1 MNPREPESR
10 RVRGARPPTP
20 RSPGQPAEPPS
31 SEPWSP
37 EVGPARAS
45 ARPNTAALTA
55 ALARARTGDEDG
67 FRDLYRAI
75 QPGLLRY
82 LRALVGADAEDVASE
97 AWVQIARDLGSFSG
111 DGDAFRGWAATVA
124 RHRALDHL
132 RYERR
137 RPTVPAPVS
146 DLVDLPGADDTAD
159 RALEVLSTDQAI
171 ALILTLPQE
180 QAEAILLRV
189 VLGLDAAAAGRVLGK
204 RAGAV
209 RTATHRGLRRLAE
222 KLDPDYRAPDADEP
236 SQ

>member
-10 RVRGARPPTP
+10 REGRARPPAP
-20 RSPGQPAEPPS
+20 RSPRPPAEPS
-31 SEPWSP
+31 SP
-37 EVGPARAS
+37 EPGSPEARTTRPS
-45 ARPNTAALTA
+45 ARPTSAALAA
-55 ALARARTGDEDG
+55 ALARARAGDEDG
-67 FRDLYRAI
+67 FRELYRAI

-97 AWVQIARDLGSFSG
+97 AWAQIARDLGSFSG

-137 RPTVPAPVS
+137 RPTVPAPVE
-146 DLVDLPGADDTAD
+146 DLIDRPGGDDTAE

>member
-1 MNPREPESR
+1 MR
-10 RVRGARPPTP
+10 
-20 RSPGQPAEPPS
+20 
-31 SEPWSP
+31 
-37 EVGPARAS
+37 PARAS
-45 ARPNTAALTA
+45 ARPTSAALTA

-67 FRDLYRAI
+67 FRELYRAI

-82 LRALVGADAEDVASE
+82 LRALVGSEAEDVASE
-97 AWVQIARDLGSFSG
+97 AWAQITRDLGSFSG

-137 RPTVPAPVS
+137 RPTIPAPVS
-146 DLVDLPGADDTAD
+146 DLVDVPGPDDTAD
-159 RALEVLSTDQAI
+159 RAIEILSTDQAI

-204 RAGAV
+204 RPGAV

-222 KLDPDYRAPDADEP
+222 KLNPDYRSPDRDESP
-236 SQ
+236 Q

>member
-1 MNPREPESR
+1 
-10 RVRGARPPTP
+10 
-20 RSPGQPAEPPS
+20 
-31 SEPWSP
+31 
-37 EVGPARAS
+37 
-45 ARPNTAALTA
+45 LTA
-55 ALARARTGDEDG
+55 ALERARTGDEDG
-67 FRDLYRAI
+67 FRELYRAV

-97 AWVQIARDLGSFSG
+97 AWAQIARDLASFSG

-137 RPTVPAPVS
+137 RPTVPAPVA
-146 DLVDLPGADDTAD
+146 DLVEVAGRDDTAEL
-159 RALEVLSTDQAI
+159 ALEVVSTDAAI
-171 ALILTLPQE
+171 ALIMTLPQD

-222 KLDPDYRAPDADEP
+222 RLDPERWPTHPHEGP
-236 SQ
+236 Q